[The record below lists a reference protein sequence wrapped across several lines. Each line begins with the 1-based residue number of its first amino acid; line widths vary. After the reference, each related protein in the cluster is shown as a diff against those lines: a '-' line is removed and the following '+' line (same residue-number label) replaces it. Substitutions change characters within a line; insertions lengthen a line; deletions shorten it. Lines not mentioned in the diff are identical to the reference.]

1 MINYDNNIEV
11 NIIGYSLLIGRVNIF
26 QYLHNN
32 LKADL
37 YLMENYL
44 TKVNL
49 SGLKIICENNFID
62 LFQYYAPLFCL
73 MKDSL
78 KLNQKRRLRETIELT
93 DKKDAIIDEIDIN
106 DESTYTPLQ
115 LACNAGHIGM
125 LKCILNFTSQRENIP
140 KELDINHI
148 DENTG
153 ENCALIACRTGN
165 YNMIKFLHATRPD
178 IFFIHNSNGE
188 NAIQILAASA
198 KINPMGDFYQCLVY
212 LVEKIGIDI
221 KYNYQETL
229 ILLDY
234 DKALNYMINELVKF
248 GINITKEDVEK
259 DAILRKATRKTT
271 IVTETEGHFDMGEI
285 FSDLKKDDESSIVG
299 SEPSN
304 DISFPNLFQG

>member
-1 MINYDNNIEV
+1 
-11 NIIGYSLLIGRVNIF
+11 
-26 QYLHNN
+26 
-32 LKADL
+32 
-37 YLMENYL
+37 
-44 TKVNL
+44 
-49 SGLKIICENNFID
+49 
-62 LFQYYAPLFCL
+62 
-73 MKDSL
+73 
-78 KLNQKRRLRETIELT
+78 
-93 DKKDAIIDEIDIN
+93 
-106 DESTYTPLQ
+106 
-115 LACNAGHIGM
+115 
-125 LKCILNFTSQRENIP
+125 
-140 KELDINHI
+140 
-148 DENTG
+148 
-153 ENCALIACRTGN
+153 
-165 YNMIKFLHATRPD
+165 
-178 IFFIHNSNGE
+178 
-188 NAIQILAASA
+188 
-198 KINPMGDFYQCLVY
+198 MGDFYQCLVY